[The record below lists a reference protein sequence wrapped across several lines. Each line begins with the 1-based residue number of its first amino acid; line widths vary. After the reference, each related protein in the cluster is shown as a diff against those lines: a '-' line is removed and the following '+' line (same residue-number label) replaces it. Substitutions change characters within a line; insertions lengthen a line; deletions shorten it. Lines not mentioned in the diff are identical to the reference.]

1 MVHTKSYISWPW
13 DAKHEGQ
20 ACYMAINLGQIFE
33 IKTANNRHKGLMQ
46 QGRALWSLL
55 EKSIL

>member
-1 MVHTKSYISWPW
+1 MVHAKGYIPWSW

-20 ACYMAINLGQIFE
+20 VCHMSINLHQIFE